1 MTNKLFTLS
10 GSGIIYIINVSF
22 KLVYL
27 LLSNIKTKLH
37 FSTGKSYPQ
46 LSPSSEFLVSRENI
60 LHFLAC
66 ISGTKRAF
74 IRICHCSST
83 SFVILYNVYTLI
95 IAYFL
100 RVYNRFKEKCLQ
112 WDSIG

>member
-27 LLSNIKTKLH
+27 LLSNIKTELH
-37 FSTGKSYPQ
+37 FSTGKGYPQ
-46 LSPSSEFLVSRENI
+46 LSPSSKLLVSRENK

-66 ISGTKRAF
+66 IQNG
-74 IRICHCSST
+74 
-83 SFVILYNVYTLI
+83 L
-95 IAYFL
+95 
-100 RVYNRFKEKCLQ
+100 
-112 WDSIG
+112 